1 MEQRLVDI
9 LQRAD
14 WRHLTPRMEDY
25 ADKVLRRYFW
35 RGFRMKVGKE
45 GQLLA
50 NGKSAD
56 DFVMEAIDALL
67 NGPREYDFDLT
78 LEHNL
83 ERTIESRISAWKK
96 KSDRQ
101 PLLDRKR
108 ADAGEEEFDPFA
120 VAVDSTTIGICEAE
134 KDERLKHQKILMAAC
149 EASLNGDA
157 ELFALFDAYKSGFFK
172 PADIE
177 ELTGISAD
185 RVSELKRKL
194 VGKMDHFKTNHPSA
208 EGAGF

>member
-1 MEQRLVDI
+1 MDQRLVDI
-9 LQRAD
+9 LQQAD
-14 WRHLTPRMEDY
+14 WRHLTPRMEDF
-25 ADKVLRRYFW
+25 ADMVLRRYFW

-67 NGPREYDFDLT
+67 TGPREYNFELT
-78 LEHNL
+78 LEQNL
-83 ERTIESRISAWKK
+83 GRTIESQIWDWKK

-101 PLLDRKR
+101 PLLDRKKG
-108 ADAGEEEFDPFA
+108 DAAEEEFDPFA
-120 VAVDSTTIGICEAE
+120 IAVDSTTAGICEAE
-134 KDERLKHQKILMAAC
+134 KEERLKHQKILVADC

-157 ELFALFDAYKSGFFK
+157 ELSALFDAYKSGFFK

-177 ELTGISAD
+177 ELTGIPAG

-194 VGKMDHFKTNHPSA
+194 IGKMDHFKTNHPSA

>member
-9 LQRAD
+9 VQGAD
-14 WRHLTPRMEDY
+14 WKRLTPLMEDY

-35 RGFRMKVGKE
+35 RGFRMKVGKD

-56 DFVMEAIDALL
+56 DFVEEAIDALL
-67 NGPREYDFDLT
+67 HGPRNYRFDLT
-78 LEHNL
+78 LEQNL
-83 ERTIESRISAWKK
+83 QRTIESRIWDWKK

-101 PLLDRKR
+101 PLLDRKK
-108 ADAGEEEFDPFA
+108 ANAGDEEFDPFA
-120 VAVDSTTIGICEAE
+120 IAVDSKTVGLSAAE
-134 KDERLKHQKILMAAC
+134 REERLKHQKILMADC
-149 EASLNGDA
+149 KASLQGDA
-157 ELFALFDAYKSGFFK
+157 DLLALFDAYEAGYFK

-177 ELTGISAD
+177 DLTGIPAG

-194 VGKMDHFKTNHPSA
+194 VGKMDHFKTNHPSI
-208 EGAGF
+208 EGAGL

>member
-9 LQRAD
+9 VQGAD
-14 WRHLTPRMEDY
+14 WKHLTPLMEDY

-56 DFVMEAIDALL
+56 DFVMEAMDALL
-67 NGPREYDFDLT
+67 NGPREYDYELT

-83 ERTIESRISAWKK
+83 QRTIESRIWDWKK

-101 PLLDRKR
+101 PLLDRKK
-108 ADAGEEEFDPFA
+108 ANAGEEEFDPFA
-120 VAVDSTTIGICEAE
+120 IAVDSKTVGLSEAE
-134 KDERLKHQKILMAAC
+134 KEERLKHQKILMADC
-149 EASLNGDA
+149 KASLKGDA
-157 ELFALFDAYKSGFFK
+157 DLLGLFDAYEAGYFK
-172 PADIE
+172 PADVE
-177 ELTGISAD
+177 LLTGIPAG

-194 VGKMDHFKTNHPSA
+194 VGKMDHFKTNHPSI
-208 EGAGF
+208 EGAGL